1 MAARER
7 PAKKRMEIPT
17 LLNPFEIL
25 NINVNASPL
34 EVKRAFRHKICSPI
48 RRERAMA
55 ALAYDM
61 ICSKDSQK
69 YMRMGDTF
77 FVNKK
82 DLFYYVATG
91 NYELFVEQITKQ
103 KSLLNQRD
111 EHGRTLLYIAA
122 RNGFHNICQFLLKSG
137 CSVNEIQNCGSTALH
152 AAAFYGHQPVVE
164 LLLEY
169 GANSGVRNKFGN
181 DPKDEACSLQIRNCI
196 VSKTDDKINTLLNL
210 LKSQG
215 FAKHMVV
222 IKYLDKVIGKKILR
236 NSECFSGYSTSYLT
250 GNWTLAWH
258 GTKYNHLHSIMKYG
272 LHPAG
277 TILSPEYQITTQA
290 GHIALNRKVGSYE
303 NWANAIF
310 ISPSIFYAA
319 DAVYSERIFSDGQRW
334 CVLVETRVKS
344 GTFTKH
350 KQTLLNQRELLPGEP
365 ENLEYRVA
373 VKANEDFILRVES
386 NRNVIVTALVFV
398 NLTFLENI
406 DEYYQGEDLFANSEA
421 ERALFQ

>member
-1 MAARER
+1 
-7 PAKKRMEIPT
+7 MEIPT

-25 NINVNASPL
+25 NKNVNASPL

-82 DLFYYVATG
+82 DLFYYVTTG
-91 NYELFVEQITKQ
+91 NYEEFVEQIRRQ
-103 KSLLNQRD
+103 KFLLNQRD
-111 EHGRTLLYIAA
+111 EHERTLLYIAA

-137 CSVNEIQNCGSTALH
+137 CNVNEIQNCGSTALH

-169 GANSGVRNKFGN
+169 GANSGVKNNFGN

-196 VSKTDDKINTLLNL
+196 LSKADDKINTLLNL

-215 FAKHMVV
+215 LAKNMVV
-222 IKYLDKVIGKKILR
+222 IQRFDKIIAKKILR
-236 NSECFSGYSTSYLT
+236 NSEYLFKYSSS
-250 GNWTLAWH
+250 NWILAWH
-258 GTKYNHLHSIMKYG
+258 GTKYRNLQSIMQHG
-272 LHPAG
+272 LHAAG
-277 TILSPEYQITTQA
+277 TTLSPEHRIFTQE
-290 GHIALNRKVGSYE
+290 GHIALNRRVGSYE

-334 CVLVETRVKS
+334 CVLVEARAKPGS
-344 GTFTKH
+344 FSKH
-350 KQTLLNQRELLPGEP
+350 KQTLLNRRDLLPGEP

-373 VKANEDFILRVES
+373 VKADEDFILRVES

-406 DEYYQGEDLFANSEA
+406 GEYYKGEDLFANSEA